1 MTEKL
6 RIYRPFGNGTTVY
19 GNVLPVL
26 SPAVLVD
33 YLREALLTHTTLSG
47 NQHRQIG
54 RSHLNGNIDG
64 THQCLVIA
72 DDAKT

>member
-1 MTEKL
+1 MTEEF
-6 RIYRPFGNGTTVY
+6 RINRTFGNGATVY
-19 GNVLPVL
+19 GNVLSML

-47 NQHRQIG
+47 NQHRQVG
-54 RSHLNGNIDG
+54 RGYLNGNING